1 MGEGVEMKHFKSIN
15 SESFYKEPMSFNKY
29 SKKDLLKYSI
39 GSNLYM
45 NALMDIYNKI
55 KLRKIKDITTITI
68 CFEDSIRE
76 SDVDKG
82 EINVLKSLDKINED
96 LARGEINEKNIPLIF
111 IRVRSNYQF
120 IKFSYR
126 LSKDQLKLITG
137 FIFPKFNKI
146 NGPQYLEHLNTI
158 INEYD
163 DKIYGMPILESEEII
178 YKENRMKEI
187 LYLRNLIDEYKDLI
201 LNIRVGGTDFSSKF
215 GLRRSRD
222 NSIYDIGVINDCLSD
237 IVNIFGRYKEEYIIS
252 APVWEYFSYDINSK
266 EVKGLIKEIK
276 LDKENGF
283 CGKTIIHPTQGIYV
297 NSIYSVNYE
306 DYMDATN
313 ILNHKEIGG
322 VFKGYSN
329 NKMNEV
335 SPHYNWA
342 IRTCNRAKAFG
353 VLNNKI
359 SYKDLLYK
367 DGVYDEN

>member
-1 MGEGVEMKHFKSIN
+1 MGEGVKMKHLRSVS
-15 SESFYKEPMSFNKY
+15 SEKFHKEPMNFNKY
-29 SKKDLLKYSI
+29 SNKDLLKYSI

-68 CFEDSIRE
+68 CFEDSIKE

-82 EINVLKSLDKINED
+82 EINVLTSLDALNKD
-96 LARGEINEKNIPLIF
+96 LERGEINEEIIPLIF

-120 IKFSYR
+120 VKFSSK
-126 LSKDQLKLITG
+126 LSREQFKLITG
-137 FIFPKFNKI
+137 FIFPKFNKK
-146 NGPQYLEHLNTI
+146 NGLLYLDHLETI
-158 INEYD
+158 SNEYD
-163 DKIYGMPILESEEII
+163 DILYGMPILESEEII
-178 YKENRMKEI
+178 YKENRIQEI
-187 LYLRNLIDEYKDLI
+187 LYLREVIDKYKDKI

-215 GLRRSRD
+215 GLRRSVS
-222 NSIYDIGVINDCLSD
+222 NSIYDIAVINDCLCD

-252 APVWEYFSYDINSK
+252 APVWEYFSCDLNSK
-266 EVKGLIKEIK
+266 ETKGLIREIK

-297 NSIYSVNYE
+297 NSIYSVDYE
-306 DYMDATN
+306 DYIDAVN
-313 ILNHKEIGG
+313 ILNYKEVGG

-342 IRTCNRAKAFG
+342 IKICNRANAFG
-353 VLNNKI
+353 ALANKI
-359 SYKDLLYK
+359 YYNDLFYE
-367 DGVYDEN
+367 DGINGEN

>member
-1 MGEGVEMKHFKSIN
+1 MGEGVSMRHLKSIS
-15 SESFYKEPMSFNKY
+15 SEKFYKEPMSFNKY
-29 SKKDLLKYSI
+29 SNKDLLKYAI

-68 CFEDSIRE
+68 CFEDSIKE
-76 SDVDKG
+76 SDIDKG
-82 EINVLKSLDKINED
+82 EINVLKALDNIHED
-96 LARGEINEKNIPLIF
+96 LVRGEINEDNIPLIF

-120 IKFSYR
+120 IKFSSK

-146 NGPQYLEHLNTI
+146 NGPQYLEHLNRI
-158 INEYD
+158 RNEYD

-178 YKENRMKEI
+178 YKEKRMKEI

-215 GLRRSRD
+215 GLRRSVN
-222 NSIYDIGVINDCLSD
+222 NSIYDIGVINDCLCD

-283 CGKTIIHPTQGIYV
+283 SGKTIIHPTQGIYV

-306 DYMDATN
+306 DYMDAIN
-313 ILNHKEIGG
+313 ILNHKEVGG

-342 IRTCNRAKAFG
+342 RRICNRANAFG
-353 VLNNKI
+353 VVNNKV
-359 SYKDLLYK
+359 SYNDLFHEARI
-367 DGVYDEN
+367 YDEN